1 MRYTLILEFPDG
13 RTETISFNILL
24 NLFHF
29 IKSRFSQIKKYK
41 QTLTIIH
48 GDKYHYKP
56 NETNILIQNVKD
68 YFKYID
74 NKLSKIVE
82 NRILKENNKLDEYSQ
97 VIQSLHKSFVELEK
111 SLQEKTSTHQQV
123 IEEVIAEKFQTISSD
138 VNNKINSIKQE
149 ELLH

>member
-48 GDKYHYKP
+48 GDKYLYKP

-74 NKLSKIVE
+74 NKLSKIDYFSLKKNEVVVF
-82 NRILKENNKLDEYSQ
+82 NTGNSNWVDTNILEAIKRPCDKTTKVIVVKKKELIEISKQHTKKGVYKL
-97 VIQSLHKSFVELEK
+97 
-111 SLQEKTSTHQQV
+111 
-123 IEEVIAEKFQTISSD
+123 
-138 VNNKINSIKQE
+138 
-149 ELLH
+149 

>member
-13 RTETISFNILL
+13 RTENISFNILL

-48 GDKYHYKP
+48 GDKYLYKP

-74 NKLSKIVE
+74 NKISKIDYFSLKKNEVVVF
-82 NRILKENNKLDEYSQ
+82 NTSNSNWVDTNILEAIKRPCDKTTKVIVVKKKELIEISKQHTKKGVYKL
-97 VIQSLHKSFVELEK
+97 
-111 SLQEKTSTHQQV
+111 
-123 IEEVIAEKFQTISSD
+123 
-138 VNNKINSIKQE
+138 
-149 ELLH
+149 

>member
-1 MRYTLILEFPDG
+1 MRYTLILEFLDG

-48 GDKYHYKP
+48 GDKYLYKP

-74 NKLSKIVE
+74 NKISKIDYFSLKKNEVVVF
-82 NRILKENNKLDEYSQ
+82 NTGNSNWVDTNILEAIKRPCDKTTKVIVVKKKELIEISKQHTKKGVYKL
-97 VIQSLHKSFVELEK
+97 
-111 SLQEKTSTHQQV
+111 
-123 IEEVIAEKFQTISSD
+123 
-138 VNNKINSIKQE
+138 
-149 ELLH
+149 

>member
-13 RTETISFNILL
+13 RTENISFNILL

-48 GDKYHYKP
+48 GDKYLYKP

-74 NKLSKIVE
+74 NKISKIDYFSLKKNEVVVF
-82 NRILKENNKLDEYSQ
+82 NTGNSNWVDTNILEAIKRHCDKTTKVIVVKKKELIEISKQHTKKGVYKL
-97 VIQSLHKSFVELEK
+97 
-111 SLQEKTSTHQQV
+111 
-123 IEEVIAEKFQTISSD
+123 
-138 VNNKINSIKQE
+138 
-149 ELLH
+149 

>member
-1 MRYTLILEFPDG
+1 MRYTLILEFLDG

-48 GDKYHYKP
+48 CDKYLYKP

-74 NKLSKIVE
+74 NKLSKIDYFSLKKNEVVVF
-82 NRILKENNKLDEYSQ
+82 NTGNSNWVDTNILEAIKRPCDKTTKVIVVKKKELIEISKQHIKKGVYKL
-97 VIQSLHKSFVELEK
+97 
-111 SLQEKTSTHQQV
+111 
-123 IEEVIAEKFQTISSD
+123 
-138 VNNKINSIKQE
+138 
-149 ELLH
+149 

>member
-13 RTETISFNILL
+13 RTENISFNILL

-41 QTLTIIH
+41 QTLTIIQ
-48 GDKYHYKP
+48 GNNYLYKP

-74 NKLSKIVE
+74 NKISKIDYFSLKKNEVVVF
-82 NRILKENNKLDEYSQ
+82 NTCNSNWVDTNILEAIKRPCDKTTKVIVVKKKELIEISKQHTKKGVYKL
-97 VIQSLHKSFVELEK
+97 
-111 SLQEKTSTHQQV
+111 
-123 IEEVIAEKFQTISSD
+123 
-138 VNNKINSIKQE
+138 
-149 ELLH
+149 

>member
-13 RTETISFNILL
+13 RTENISFNILL

-48 GDKYHYKP
+48 GDKYLYKP

-74 NKLSKIVE
+74 NKISKIDYFSLKKNEVVVF
-82 NRILKENNKLDEYSQ
+82 NTGNSNWVDTNILEAIKRPCDKTTKVIVVKKKELIEISKQHTKKGVYKL
-97 VIQSLHKSFVELEK
+97 
-111 SLQEKTSTHQQV
+111 
-123 IEEVIAEKFQTISSD
+123 
-138 VNNKINSIKQE
+138 
-149 ELLH
+149 